1 MKNIHLIPTDKLSRL
16 CIDNS
21 CNELNYSD
29 IEGYSSIHITNQNI
43 YITSDEEIKE
53 GDWFLALDGTDDII
67 KADLTYVKIV
77 NEDKLQRAR
86 KIILASDTDL
96 IADGVQEI
104 SEDFLQWFVNHPS
117 CEFVKTDLVPVNE
130 FGSEIT
136 VGGYGFDKF
145 KYKIIIPKEEPNPLT
160 VGKEF
165 YESADKN
172 ITVYKQETLEEAAE
186 RTYQKGLQDD
196 IDLSFYDGVR
206 LGAKWQQERM
216 YSEEEVIDS
225 IKYTIDNFFNG
236 KLAGL
241 NSKEIFE
248 QFKNK

>member
-96 IADGVQEI
+96 IADGVQAIDDE
-104 SEDFLQWFVNHPS
+104 FLEWFVNNSS
-117 CEFVKTDLVPVNE
+117 CDSVKIDLVPVNE

-172 ITVYKQETLEEAAE
+172 ITVYRQETLEEAAE
-186 RTYQKGLQDD
+186 NYSQKYSQKVGRK
-196 IDLSFYDGVR
+196 YGYMDG
-206 LGAKWQQERM
+206 AEWQAERM
-216 YSEEEVIDS
+216 YSEEEVLVKLYECLGHFAYQHNIVINGNEID
-225 IKYTIDNFFNG
+225 KW
-236 KLAGL
+236 
-241 NSKEIFE
+241 FE
-248 QFKNK
+248 QFKKK